1 MKDKRF
7 LANVD
12 KDALCFAVA
21 VLIMMGIGGTVAWD
35 VNKEFTKP
43 HEKKESV
50 IDTIKA
56 QRDTVVVR
64 RVNIMDLISTKQK

>member
-12 KDALCFAVA
+12 KDALCFAFA
-21 VLIMMGIGGTVAWD
+21 VLIMMGIGAVVAMGGNGNA
-35 VNKEFTKP
+35 VKP
-43 HEKKESV
+43 MPKKESV

>member
-56 QRDTVVVR
+56 QRDTVVAR